1 MRTWP
6 RPYCDTQLL
15 RTNIWHCLFTRE
27 KFTSRIPKRVFFF
40 PRFNF
45 FFLASLVC
53 LPAERFSPIYF
64 CRERFDVR
72 CMRKKR
78 IPHEYVDESFS
89 LFLSRWNQRMT
100 DSLVDPRKQN
110 CNIAEEIG
118 RSVDSL
124 FFIFA
129 EEKREQENNW
139 CEMIDCST
147 ESKLVG
153 QSSLMRI

>member
-110 CNIAEEIG
+110 CNIA
-118 RSVDSL
+118 RRKSVEALTRYFSYL
-124 FFIFA
+124 QRR
-129 EEKREQENNW
+129 K
-139 CEMIDCST
+139 
-147 ESKLVG
+147 ESKKITDARWSIAVLN
-153 QSSLMRI
+153 LNW